1 MFSIISVL
9 IVFFGGTMEIDTGR
23 QSLTS
28 LKSDIEKLFDSTEG
42 VYALTFLNISDETER
57 VLINENEMF
66 HAASTMKTPVMIE
79 VYRQAAEGKF
89 SLDDSVE
96 VKNEFRSIVDGSI
109 YSMSIDRDGGERLYE
124 KLGSSVP
131 IRELVHEMITV
142 SGNLPTNILIDLV
155 GAENVTETMRDL
167 GADNIQVRRGVEDMK
182 AFESGLNNET
192 SAMDLLM
199 IYKNLALGSIVSEE
213 VCREMIGILSEQ
225 EFSDLIPAKLPQ
237 TVKIAH
243 KTGAITG
250 VQHDSGIV
258 FLPDGRKYILVI
270 LSKHVPDLKAG
281 KEIIAQAS
289 RMVYDY
295 MTRY

>member
-1 MFSIISVL
+1 
-9 IVFFGGTMEIDTGR
+9 MEVDTGR
-23 QSLTS
+23 QSLAS
-28 LKSDIEKLFDSTEG
+28 LKSDIEKLFGSTEG
-42 VYALTFLNISDETER
+42 VYALAFLNISNETER
-57 VLINENEMF
+57 ILINENEMF

-79 VYRQAAEGKF
+79 VFRQAAKGKF

-96 VKNEFRSIVDGSI
+96 VKNDFRSIVDGST
-109 YSMSIDRDGGERLYE
+109 YSMSIDRDGGERLYK

-131 IRELVHEMITV
+131 IRELVYEMITV

-155 GAENVTETMRDL
+155 GAKNVTETMRDL

-213 VCREMIGILSEQ
+213 ACREMIGILSEQ

-237 TVKIAH
+237 TVKVAH

-258 FLPDGRKYILVI
+258 FLPDGRKYILVV
-270 LSKHVPDLKAG
+270 LSKDVPDLKAG
-281 KEIIAQAS
+281 KEIIAEAS

-295 MTRY
+295 MTR